1 MATPVI
7 TPVTQFGW
15 AWLKAHERLVM
26 LALVLAVGSF
36 GISKYFDVDAARK
49 DARVVAAE
57 QIVAN
62 DQKNSAA
69 QALATAQ
76 MQSQYTALV
85 QALATQNA
93 SLEASMAQRN
103 TGLVAQQHKDS
114 FATMAEAVGRWQ
126 ALVPAANFE
135 GAPVTDTNGIAVNLA
150 NARATII
157 ELEKVPVLIQNLAD
171 ETTLAG
177 NYQAEVQKA
186 DLLVNDQKT
195 QITGL
200 KTQLTDQAKASTLQI
215 AAIKADSRKK
225 QMSWFKRG
233 FLAGFISGIFAG
245 HAAGI

>member
-1 MATPVI
+1 MATPLI

-36 GISKYFDVDAARK
+36 GISKYFDVDTARK

-93 SLEASMAQRN
+93 ALEASMAQRN

-126 ALVPAANFE
+126 ALVPAANFD
-135 GAPVTDTNGIAVNLA
+135 GAPVTDTNGIAVNLV

-177 NYQAEVQKA
+177 NYKVEVQKA
-186 DLLVNDQKT
+186 DGLVNDQKT

-200 KTQLTDQAKASTLQI
+200 NIQLTDQAKSCTLQI
-215 AAIKADSRKK
+215 AAVKADSRKK

-233 FLAGFISGIFAG
+233 FLAGFLTGIFAG
-245 HAAGI
+245 HAAGL

>member
-126 ALVPAANFE
+126 ALVPAVNFD
-135 GAPVTDTNGIAVNLA
+135 GAPVTDNNGIAVNLA

-177 NYQAEVQKA
+177 NYQAEVLKA
-186 DLLVNDQKT
+186 DALVIDQKT
-195 QITGL
+195 QITVL
-200 KTQLTDQAKASTLQI
+200 NKSLTDQAKESTLQI
-215 AAIKADSRKK
+215 AAIKAEGKK
-225 QMSWFKRG
+225 NSVKWFKRG
-233 FLAGFISGIFAG
+233 FIVGFLSGIFAG

>member
-93 SLEASMAQRN
+93 ALEASMAQRN

-126 ALVPAANFE
+126 ALVPAANFD
-135 GAPVTDTNGIAVNLA
+135 GAPVTDTNGIAVNLV

-177 NYQAEVQKA
+177 NYKVEVQKA
-186 DLLVNDQKT
+186 DGLVNDQKT

-200 KTQLTDQAKASTLQI
+200 NIQLTDQAKSCTLQI
-215 AAIKADSRKK
+215 AAVKADSRKK

-233 FLAGFISGIFAG
+233 FLAGFLTGIFAG
-245 HAAGI
+245 HAAGL